1 MDNNTYH
8 YFIGIPF
15 PLPMA
20 EKIHEKLVQSPAF
33 SFGKYVHPADY
44 HLTLVFLGKADDA
57 QLHIVAKNIKEIAG
71 KTERIPLHFMHTN
84 VFGDA
89 RRPRIFFIRPEHSDV
104 LMDLREEVKQV
115 AEEAGFYIEKR
126 PFKPHVTIA
135 KKWKQEGPYPG
146 NAEADQL
153 FDLDMKDL
161 FDRITIFKTHL
172 NKSPMYESIYTSELK
187 GSSF

>member
-1 MDNNTYH
+1 MNNNTYH

-20 EKIHEKLVQSPAF
+20 EQIHEILVQSPSF

-57 QLHIVAKNIKEIAG
+57 QLHIIAEKIKEIAG
-71 KTERIPLHFMHTN
+71 KTERIPLQFKYTN

-89 RRPRIFFIRPEHSDV
+89 RRPRILFIWPEHSNA
-104 LMDLREEVKQV
+104 LLELREEVKQV
-115 AEEAGFYIEKR
+115 AEEAGFSIEKR

-135 KKWKQEGPYPG
+135 KKWKKEGPYPG

-153 FDLDMKDL
+153 FNLDMKGS

-172 NKSPMYESIYTSELK
+172 NKSPMYESIYSSELK